1 MARVIGAYLAA
12 LALMAPAAAHAE
24 EFVRRDCQPVVQPT
38 DALKFE
44 TDRHALWYRRFWTGS
59 CADDL
64 PLCFPG
70 TPNWNEI
77 VSRLVARGGP
87 QDRSVLLPK
96 ACRLGQLIGLE
107 WARDKRIQRIR
118 TADLKVFNTM
128 LEAAGDPLTGLE
140 RVEGKAQAM
149 IAGR

>member
-12 LALMAPAAAHAE
+12 LALMAPGVVQAE

-59 CADDL
+59 CADGL

-77 VSRLVARGGP
+77 VSRLVARGDP
-87 QDRSVLLPK
+87 QYRAVLLPK

-118 TADLKVFNTM
+118 TADLKVFNAM

-149 IAGR
+149 IGGR